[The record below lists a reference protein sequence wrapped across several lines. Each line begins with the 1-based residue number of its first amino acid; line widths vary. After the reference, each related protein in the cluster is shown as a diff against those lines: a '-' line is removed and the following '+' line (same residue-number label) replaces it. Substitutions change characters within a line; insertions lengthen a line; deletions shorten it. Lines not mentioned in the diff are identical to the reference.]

1 MFRYLIFKHKNQK
14 FQEFPFWVHE
24 GFIILLLLYCKLKIK
39 KNSCLN
45 YQATTQI
52 SFHHSDFESLI
63 SIAIYQSIFEILYG
77 LINFLFARMCFK
89 IQHRSFAQIGLFIV

>member
-39 KNSCLN
+39 KKILFKLSSHNTKC
-45 YQATTQI
+45 I
-52 SFHHSDFESLI
+52 SSLWFRK
-63 SIAIYQSIFEILYG
+63 SYVK
-77 LINFLFARMCFK
+77 FARMCFK

>member
-39 KNSCLN
+39 KN
-45 YQATTQI
+45 I
-52 SFHHSDFESLI
+52 P
-63 SIAIYQSIFEILYG
+63 
-77 LINFLFARMCFK
+77 
-89 IQHRSFAQIGLFIV
+89 V